1 MRNLGVLAVRLVAA
15 AEILAAAAL
24 LAACSQVADY
34 QSSYPTLFAKP
45 EPRAQQ
51 TMTPDQVQQAT
62 SALMSDRTQLSAE
75 AQSAQSEAAASGMTS
90 PATTGTTPSAGAKT
104 KP

>member
-1 MRNLGVLAVRLVAA
+1 LAGRLVAV

-24 LAACSQVADY
+24 LVACSQVADY
-34 QSSYPTLFAKP
+34 QSSYPALSQP

-62 SALMSDRTQLSAE
+62 SALILDRSQLSAE
-75 AQSAQSEAAASGMTS
+75 AQAAQSEAAASGMTS

>member
-1 MRNLGVLAVRLVAA
+1 VRNLGVLAGRVVAA
-15 AEILAAAAL
+15 AGILAAAAL
-24 LAACSQVADY
+24 LSACSQVTEY
-34 QSSYPTLFAKP
+34 QNSYPSLFAKP
-45 EPRAQQ
+45 EPRAEQ

-62 SALMSDRTQLSAE
+62 NSLMSDRSQLSAE
-75 AQSAQSEAAASGMTS
+75 AQAAQAGAAGMNS